1 MTEEREWIKRIQEEN
16 AHLKNQIKL
25 LRENY
30 ELRTLLSQQC
40 ENNSQAQFIAP
51 QLSPSYP
58 DTGSS
63 VKTGKKHAK
72 LAC

>member
-16 AHLKNQIKL
+16 AHLKNQIRL

-40 ENNSQAQFIAP
+40 ENNNQSQFIAS
-51 QLSPSYP
+51 QISPSYP
-58 DTGSS
+58 DTSS
-63 VKTGKKHAK
+63 LVKTGKKHGK